1 MKKTEEELLLH
12 LSRLESTL
20 DNLPFE
26 VWLKDV
32 NCNYLIVNKSIED
45 YFGKS
50 KDEIIGKNNF
60 ELYPEEAA
68 KIFNESDRAALE
80 GAELKLFELDFDNNV
95 FEEYKKPVRDDAGK
109 IIGVTGFSRNITQ
122 RKLAIDA
129 LEKSEQNKAELLSN
143 MPGVAFRCDN
153 DADYTVIFIS
163 ESCLGL
169 TGYTAEEL
177 LSFCPSYNDLIHPEY
192 RKALKTKWDTEDADN
207 TISTD
212 EYPIT
217 TKSGETKWVME
228 QSHRLYDQ
236 NHKEIGA
243 EGFITDVT
251 QRKLAEK
258 ALKRSEERFRTMFE
272 GAPLGMAIIDGETGE
287 IYQVNARYAE
297 IIGRTKRELVTSN
310 IKDYSADADV
320 EAYIQKIKL
329 IQSNQI
335 SIFSQ
340 YQKIIK
346 PDGSTVWVNVTMAP
360 LCVEEEY
367 SSGRLLCMLEDV
379 TDRRTAEEEILYLSY
394 YDQLTG
400 LYNRRFYS
408 EELRRIDT
416 ERNLPI
422 TLVMADVNGLKLT
435 NDAFGHHTG
444 DRLLKHIANV
454 IRKQCR
460 ADDILARIG
469 GDEFILLLP
478 QTDSDQAGKLVERI
492 RAAIANE
499 DDYYPV
505 ACSVSF
511 GWDTKKDPAEDINKI
526 YTSAEDRMYRSKLTE
541 SAVMRN
547 DTIKLILRMLA
558 QKYPREEQHSKRVS
572 KLCAE
577 IAEGMGIPSDSVNEL
592 RLAGYMHNIGYI
604 GLREELVNKAGS
616 YTEAE
621 RLEMERHPE
630 IAYQLLRSAGKYS
643 AISDYILYHHERPD
657 GKGYPSRAAASDIP
671 VESRIIAV
679 ADAFDAMTNDRQYGK
694 KMTASEALKEI
705 KKNAGTQFDREIVK
719 VLEDS
724 IRLYLQGV

>member
-1 MKKTEEELLLH
+1 MKNTEEELLIRI
-12 LSRLESTL
+12 SRLESTL

-26 VWLKDV
+26 VWFKDT
-32 NCNYLIVNKSIED
+32 NCNYLIVNKTIED

-68 KIFNESDRAALE
+68 KVFNESDHAALE
-80 GAELKLFELDFDNNV
+80 GAELKFFELDFENNV
-95 FEEYKKPVRDDAGK
+95 FEEYKSPVRDEAGK
-109 IIGVTGFSRNITQ
+109 IIGITGFSRNITQ
-122 RKLAIDA
+122 REIAIDA
-129 LEKSEQNKAELLSN
+129 LIKSEKNKAEILSN

-153 DADYTVIFIS
+153 DEDYTVTFIS
-163 ESCLGL
+163 ESCLSL
-169 TGYTAEEL
+169 TGYTSEEL
-177 LSFCPSYNDLIHPEY
+177 LSLKPSYNDLIHLDY
-192 RKALKTKWDTEDADN
+192 RKALKSKWDAEDDKN

-217 TKSGETKWVME
+217 TKAGETKWVME
-228 QSHRLYDQ
+228 QSQRIYDE
-236 NHKEIGA
+236 NNNVIGA

-251 QRKLAEK
+251 KRKLAEQ

-272 GAPLGMAIIDGETGE
+272 EAPLGMAIMDALAGE
-287 IYQVNARYAE
+287 IYQVNARFVE
-297 IIGRTKRELVTSN
+297 ILGRTKRELVPSN
-310 IKDYSADADV
+310 IEDYSNPEDI
-320 EAYIQKIKL
+320 EIYRHKIKL
-329 IQSNQI
+329 ILTHQI

-340 YQKIIK
+340 YQQIIK
-346 PDGSTVWVNVTMAP
+346 PDGSIVWVNITIAP
-360 LCVEEEY
+360 LNTEEEF
-367 SSGRLLCMLEDV
+367 SNQRLLCMLEDV
-379 TDRRTAEEEILYLSY
+379 TDRRKAEEEILYLSY

-400 LYNRRFYS
+400 LYNRRFYT

-444 DRLLKHIANV
+444 DRLLMYIADM

-478 QTDSDQAGKLVERI
+478 QTDSDQAAKLVERI
-492 RAAIANE
+492 KTAIVNE

-511 GWDTKKDPAEDINKI
+511 GWDTKKEPAEDINKT
-526 YTSAEDRMYRSKLTE
+526 YTSAEDRMYRRKLTE
-541 SAVMRN
+541 SAAMRN
-547 DTIKLILRMLA
+547 DTIKLILRILA
-558 QKYPREEQHSKRVS
+558 QKYSREEQHSKRVS

-577 IAEGMGIPSDSVNEL
+577 IAEAMGMSLGSINEL

-604 GLREELVNKAGS
+604 GLREELVNKIGS
-616 YTEAE
+616 YTETE
-621 RLEMERHPE
+621 RFEMERHPE
-630 IAYQLLRSAGKYS
+630 IGYQLLRSAGKYS
-643 AISDYILYHHERPD
+643 SIADYILYHHERPD
-657 GKGYPSRAAASDIP
+657 GKGYPSRAAADDIP

-679 ADAFDAMTNDRQYGK
+679 ADTFDAMTNDRQYGK
-694 KMTASEALKEI
+694 KMTASEALEEI
-705 KKNAGTQFDREIVK
+705 KKNAGTQFDQEVADHLFRIMN
-719 VLEDS
+719 
-724 IRLYLQGV
+724 